1 MSHAAPHERCRVT
14 CLRGIAVAVAATA
27 LLAFTH
33 GVQAQSLAAKV
44 GTTGVGAEFSYGIT
58 SMFAVRA
65 GLNGGSYSRSF
76 TEAEIRYEGDVKF
89 SSAVLTADLH
99 PFSGGFRL
107 SAGAML
113 NNNKVEALGQPQGG
127 TIIING
133 VPYPAAAVGSV
144 TGRVEFEPFSPY
156 LGIGWGSAP
165 KGSAGLFFAADLGAV
180 FQKPKSTLV
189 GTCDPLLPAN
199 LCAQLQSDLRAEEA
213 EFQDAIDSSLKIYP
227 KITLGIGYRF

>member
-1 MSHAAPHERCRVT
+1 MLRAVPHRLSRSTFIRLAAS
-14 CLRGIAVAVAATA
+14 VAATSA
-27 LLAFTH
+27 LLAFAH
-33 GVQAQSLAAKV
+33 GAQAQSLAVKG
-44 GTTGVGAEFSYGIT
+44 GTTGLGAEFSYGIS

-76 TEAEIRYEGDVKF
+76 TESEIRYEGDVNF
-89 SSAVLTADLH
+89 SSSVLTADFH

-113 NNNKVEALGQPQGG
+113 NNNKFEADGQGQGG
-127 TIIING
+127 TIVING

-144 TGRVEFEPFSPY
+144 KGTVEFERFSPY

-165 KGSAGLFFAADLGAV
+165 KGSAGLFVAVDLGAV

-189 GTCDPLLPAN
+189 GTCGPSLPADI
-199 LCAQLQSDLRAEEA
+199 CAQLQSDLRAEEA
-213 EFQDAIDSSLKIYP
+213 EFQDAIDSALKIYP